1 MGEIMGNNSFGKLL
15 TITTFGESHGAA
27 IGVTIDGLKPNFSL
41 DFDKIQKE
49 MDRRRPG
56 GNKFGTKRNESDKI
70 KVLSGIFEG
79 KVTGTPLTIIIENT
93 NQISKD
99 YGEIAK
105 TFRPSHA
112 DFTLFNKYK
121 IRDPRGGG
129 RASGRETASRVIAGA
144 IAKQYLDVDDI
155 SIEAATIQ
163 IGNIKV
169 DKNSPSFNWQSR
181 VNNDFYTPDNTKA
194 KEMETLL
201 NSLRSEGDSIGGI
214 IECHIKNLPVGLGE
228 PTFNKFEAQ
237 LAKAMMS
244 LGAVRGFEIGMG
256 FESAT
261 YQGSSFNDQM
271 DKNGFLTNNNGGVL
285 GGVTTSQDLIFRVA
299 FKPTPSISLPQRT
312 LDINN
317 NETTIEIKGRHDPC
331 ICPRAVVVV
340 EAMAALVTLDF
351 IMEKDSRRPF

>member
-1 MGEIMGNNSFGKLL
+1 MGNNSFGKLL

-27 IGVTIDGLKPNFSL
+27 IGVTIDGLIPNFPLNL
-41 DFDKIQKE
+41 DLIQKE

-56 GNKFGTKRNESDKI
+56 GNKFGTKRNEKDKI
-70 KVLSGIFEG
+70 KVLSGIYEG

-112 DFTLFNKYK
+112 DYTLFKKYG

-155 SIEAATIQ
+155 KIEAATVQ
-163 IGNIKV
+163 IGDIKI
-169 DKNSPSFNWQSR
+169 DKNSPTYDWECRST
-181 VNNDFYTPDNTKA
+181 NDFYTPDCETA
-194 KEMETLL
+194 KQMEKLL
-201 NSLRSEGDSIGGI
+201 DQLRKDGDSIGGV
-214 IECHIKNLPVGLGE
+214 IECRIKNLPVGLGE
-228 PTFNKFEAQ
+228 PTFNKFEAE
-237 LAKAMMS
+237 LAKAMLS

-256 FESAT
+256 FDSAKCK
-261 YQGSSFNDQM
+261 GSAFNDPM
-271 DKNGFLTNNNGGVL
+271 DKNGFISNNNGGVL
-285 GGVTTSQDLIFRVA
+285 GGVTTHEDVIFRVA
-299 FKPTPSISLPQRT
+299 FKPTPSISIPQKT
-312 LDINN
+312 VDIEN
-317 NETTIEIKGRHDPC
+317 NEKTIVIKGRHDPC

-340 EAMAALVTLDF
+340 EAMAALVTLNF
-351 IMEKDSRRPF
+351 KMEKESRRPF